1 MDGNQEKTLSIVIK
15 VMEEKLGI
23 RLVKQ
28 VFTILLMLFGIDK
41 KIITKSLGV
50 SKVTMRKYDEMI
62 QTGTVSELFKDNV
75 YKQRSELENYREQIM
90 AELDKNPATTLREA
104 AVIIEKLTGIKRS
117 IPRVR
122 NFLKK
127 NGYRPLKVGFLPA
140 KADITKQKEFI
151 KDTLKPMIKL
161 AKEGKIQL
169 FFVDASHF
177 VMGGFVGQVWSKVR
191 LFVKT
196 SSGRSRYNVLG
207 ALNFATKK
215 LETITNDSYITSD
228 QVIMLIDKLIE
239 NCKDQVIKL
248 VLDNVKYQRCKKVME
263 YAISKGVELIFLPTY
278 SPNLNLIERLW
289 KFVKSEVLNAAYYG
303 SFDDFKNAINNCI
316 DELDKTHIKRI
327 NSLITENIQEFNDIT
342 ILQKVA

>member
-1 MDGNQEKTLSIVIK
+1 MDTNQEKALSILIK

-28 VFTILLMLFGIDK
+28 VFTILLMLFSIDR

-50 SKVTMRKYDEMI
+50 STVSIKKYEKMI
-62 QTGTVSELFKDNV
+62 QAGTLSELFIDNV
-75 YKQRSELENYREQIM
+75 YKRKSELENYTEQII
-90 AELDKNPATTLREA
+90 AELDKNPVRTLREA

-117 IPRVR
+117 IPQIR

-127 NGYRPLKVGFLPA
+127 NGYRPLKVGFFPS
-140 KADITKQKEFI
+140 KADFIKQKEFI
-151 KDTLKPMIKL
+151 KEKLKPMMKL

-196 SSGRSRYNVLG
+196 SSGRKRYNVLG
-207 ALNFATKK
+207 ALNFVTKK
-215 LETITNDSYITSD
+215 LETITNDTYITSD

-239 NCKDQVIKL
+239 KYKDQVIKL
-248 VLDNVKYQRCKKVME
+248 ILDNVKYQRCQKVID
-263 YAISKGVELIFLPTY
+263 YALLKGVELVFLPTY

-289 KFVKSEVLNAAYYG
+289 KFVKSEVLSAAYYG
-303 SFDDFKNAINNCI
+303 SFDDFKNSINNCI
-316 DELDKTHIKRI
+316 DDLDKAHINRI
-327 NSLITENIQEFNDIT
+327 NSLITENVQEFDDIT
-342 ILQKVA
+342 ILQKAA